1 MEKGR
6 SGITRVL
13 ELLLRK
19 APAISLD
26 DSSRVVIFSDL
37 HIGDGGRSDD
47 FLHNAHLFETLLEE
61 YYLKESFSLVLNG
74 DIEELMKFSCASIA
88 NAWKGLYDLFLRFR
102 QSGFFW
108 KIYGNHDIGLIEE
121 KAYPLQPWL
130 VESLA
135 FRYGNDT
142 LLLFHGHQA
151 SPFLKT
157 PFSIIGGPLSYF
169 LRYIAKPA
177 GIRNY
182 SVSYKSRRRYAI
194 EKAVYEFSNRA
205 GIISI
210 IGHTHRPLFESLSKV
225 DALNYRI
232 EELCRGYPSADRG
245 RRLMIEQEI
254 RQLKEELDGC
264 YHKGLRKSLR
274 SGRYGNITI
283 PSIFNSGCAIGKRG
297 ITAIEIDEGKIRLVY
312 WHNGRLAGSVP
323 HEGRDWQELG
333 SSGYTR
339 VVLNEDRLD
348 YVFSRI
354 RLLANPGHRKA
365 QTILPTPLGEC
376 PTFT

>member
-1 MEKGR
+1 MVKGHA
-6 SGITRVL
+6 GINRVL

-26 DSSRVVIFSDL
+26 DSSRVVVFSDL
-37 HIGDGGRSDD
+37 HIGDGGRNDD
-47 FLHNAHLFETLLEE
+47 FMHNAHLFETLLER
-61 YYLKESFSLVLNG
+61 YYLKRSFSLVLNG
-74 DIEELMKFSCASIA
+74 DIEELMKFPCSSIT
-88 NAWKGLYDLFLRFR
+88 NAWAGLYELFLRFR

-108 KIYGNHDIGLIEE
+108 KIYGNHDLGLIDE
-121 KAYPLQPWL
+121 KDYPLSPWL

-135 FRYGNDT
+135 LRYGNDT
-142 LLLFHGHQA
+142 ILLFHGHQA

-157 PFSIIGGPLSYF
+157 PFSIIGRPLFYF
-169 LRYIAKPA
+169 LRYIARPA

-182 SVSYKSRRRYAI
+182 SVSYKSRKRYAI

-225 DALNYRI
+225 DYLNYRI
-232 EELCRGYPSADRG
+232 EELCRCYSSADCD
-245 RRLMIEQEI
+245 RRLEIEEEI
-254 RQLKEELDGC
+254 GHLKDELDSC
-264 YHKGLRKSLR
+264 YRKGFRKSIR

-297 ITAIEIDEGKIRLVY
+297 ITAIEIEGGQIKLVY
-312 WHNGRLAGSVP
+312 WHNGKASASIP
-323 HEGRDWQELG
+323 HDRRELEELG
-333 SSGYTR
+333 SSGYSR

-354 RLLANPGHRKA
+354 RLLAGPELKYGHEL
-365 QTILPTPLGEC
+365 LPAATESC